1 MAVEEGLFGKY
12 KQCEFCGRPL
22 PKNYEG
28 ELCPRCKDNQLFNEV
43 KHFIRSNN
51 VNEHEVAAHFGIPL
65 KQVKEWIRDGR
76 IEYRTKN
83 AASNVSALHCQ
94 QCGAPIT
101 FGTLCP
107 KCLKVLNQQGSS
119 STLSKNH
126 NMGSD
131 SRMNYLDNEN

>member
-28 ELCPRCKDNQLFNEV
+28 DLCPRCKDNQLFREV

-51 VNEHEVAAHFGIPL
+51 VNEYEVAAHFDIPL

-76 IEYRTKN
+76 IEYICVTLPAMRCSSHIRNT
-83 AASNVSALHCQ
+83 VSKMFK
-94 QCGAPIT
+94 T
-101 FGTLCP
+101 FEPARIFRCVFQRQ
-107 KCLKVLNQQGSS
+107 K
-119 STLSKNH
+119 
-126 NMGSD
+126 
-131 SRMNYLDNEN
+131 

>member
-28 ELCPRCKDNQLFNEV
+28 DLCPRCKDNQLFREV

-51 VNEHEVAAHFGIPL
+51 VNEYEVAAHFDIPL

-76 IEYRTKN
+76 IEYRTDN
-83 AASNVSALHCQ
+83 AA
-94 QCGAPIT
+94 
-101 FGTLCP
+101 TLCP
-107 KCLKVLNQQGSS
+107 KCLKLLNQHGSS
-119 STLSKNH
+119 VAFSKDKN
-126 NMGSD
+126 NVGD
-131 SRMNYLDNEN
+131 SRMHYLDNES

>member
-51 VNEHEVAAHFGIPL
+51 VNEYEVDAHFGIPL

-131 SRMNYLDNEN
+131 SRMHYLDNEN